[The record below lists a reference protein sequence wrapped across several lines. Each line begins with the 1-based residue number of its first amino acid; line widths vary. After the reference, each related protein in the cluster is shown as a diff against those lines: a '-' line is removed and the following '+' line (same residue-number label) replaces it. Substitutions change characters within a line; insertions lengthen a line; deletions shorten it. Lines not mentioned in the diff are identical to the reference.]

1 MAQREKERQ
10 SVCTTSRS
18 RSDLGMER
26 KGCGW
31 VMQTVRQQG
40 EQANDV
46 RERTEAI
53 GQQSRKGARRWT
65 G

>member
-1 MAQREKERQ
+1 
-10 SVCTTSRS
+10 
-18 RSDLGMER
+18 MER
-26 KGCGW
+26 EGCGW